1 MTAKKIFNIVSGNPS
16 GALNI
21 SMTISNFLKNNGYNV
36 TDIFRKYNNTS
47 LENITVIKDKF
58 ILDYILSLSKLI
70 RAFQPDLIM
79 VHGYS
84 THIWTKLAL
93 AHSKMDVKLIH
104 IEHNTEK
111 YTILRRYLTKYL
123 DKYTAK
129 YICVSQTVA
138 EHLKKQYINENKVSV
153 IYNGIDIKKFSE
165 IPKKTHDIF
174 TVGMVAR
181 FAKQKDH
188 LTLIKAVEHLIKN
201 HNESI
206 NLILMGTGKTKNK
219 CEDYVK
225 KHDLHKNIFFTT
237 GKFTD
242 LIPEIDTFVLS
253 TYYEGQ
259 PLVICEAMA
268 SHLPV
273 ISTDIASTRELIKN
287 GSNGLLFPLEDY
299 KKLAHLLMQLKYNK
313 LNVTDLVTNAY
324 SAICQRFIT
333 SQMLNNYL
341 ILVKKIINK

>member
-16 GALNI
+16 GALNV

-36 TDIFRKYNNTS
+36 INIFRKYNNTS

-84 THIWTKLAL
+84 THIWTKFAL

-123 DKYTAK
+123 DKYTTK

-138 EHLKKQYINENKVSV
+138 EHLKKQYINKNKVSV
-153 IYNGIDIKKFSE
+153 IYNGIEIKKFSE
-165 IPKKTHDIF
+165 VPKKTHDIF
-174 TVGMVAR
+174 TIGMVAR

-188 LTLIKAVEHLIKN
+188 LTLIKAVEYLIKN
-201 HNESI
+201 HNETV
-206 NLILMGTGKTKNK
+206 NLILMGTGKTKSK
-219 CEDYVK
+219 CENYVN
-225 KHDLHKNIFFTT
+225 KHDLNNNVFFTT

-242 LIPEIDTFVLS
+242 LIPQIDTFVLS
-253 TYYEGQ
+253 THYEGQ
-259 PLVICEAMA
+259 GLVACEAMA
-268 SHLPV
+268 SKCPV
-273 ISTDIASTRELIKN
+273 LFTDISVARELITDN
-287 GSNGLLFPLEDY
+287 YNGLLFPPEDY
-299 KKLAHLLMQLKYNK
+299 KSLAHCLLQIKHKKIDVDFLINNGYNT
-313 LNVTDLVTNAY
+313 V
-324 SAICQRFIT
+324 CQKFAE
-333 SQMLNNYL
+333 SQMLQSYL
-341 ILVKKIINK
+341 VLIQNLI